1 MEITQFPQYLPDE
14 YIKCHDGSEVQE
26 SEEARI
32 RAEQRMHTETM
43 CAPVLSY
50 IRQHPGL
57 ISRIIITEEGITIE

>member
-32 RAEQRMHTETM
+32 RADQRLHIETM

-57 ISRIIITEEGITIE
+57 IGRITITEEGITIE